1 MSTNGLTIA
10 RNGDGLESDVTSRDL
25 ANDWGV
31 VIALMQTTIN
41 KRSVKML

>member
-1 MSTNGLTIA
+1 MSTNGLAIA
-10 RNGDGLESDVTSRDL
+10 RNGDELESDVTSRDL
-25 ANDWGV
+25 ANGWGV

>member
-10 RNGDGLESDVTSRDL
+10 RNGDVLESDSTSRDL
-25 ANDWGV
+25 ANGWGV
-31 VIALMQTTIN
+31 VIAFMQATIN

>member
-10 RNGDGLESDVTSRDL
+10 RNGDGLEADVISRDL

>member
-10 RNGDGLESDVTSRDL
+10 RNGDGLESDAISRDL
-25 ANDWGV
+25 ANGWGV